1 MPRPQRPERVTPP
14 LREYSF
20 AECPAAKLAACC
32 QYEYL
37 RSSELILDAVARS
50 RAGET
55 DPLALSVAL
64 LFRPDIF
71 WAFKDTLWPRLPY
84 LDADEERGRSP
95 EPPPLQKRKRRNL
108 ARLVNPWTRYL
119 NSDDARRI
127 VAIYIPPGQSL
138 PRLKKA
144 FGDLLSSDY
153 PELLAKEPVN
163 PEWRTQKRGRGSLI
177 EQFRVDLAGLSA
189 WRLQNKYGYTVEA
202 AIRLLGRSASEE
214 RAFYRYVRRADQ
226 KIKALEAE
234 LCHLAHKVTL

>member
-1 MPRPQRPERVTPP
+1 MPRRLRPERVTPA

-37 RSSELILDAVARS
+37 RSSELIRDAVARS

-64 LFRPDIF
+64 LFGPDIF
-71 WAFKDTLWPRLPY
+71 WAFKDNSWPGIPY
-84 LDADEERGRSP
+84 LDADEARGL
-95 EPPPLQKRKRRNL
+95 PPAPSSTQKQKRRNL
-108 ARLVNPWTRYL
+108 AHLVHPWTHL
-119 NSDDARRI
+119 SSGDTRRI
-127 VAIYIPPGQSL
+127 VALYIPPGWTL

-163 PEWRTQKRGRGSLI
+163 PGWRTQKRGRGSLI
-177 EQFRVDLAGLSA
+177 EQIRADLTGLCG
-189 WRLQNKYGYTVEA
+189 WRLHKKFGYTVEA
-202 AIRLLGRSASEE
+202 SIRLMGGSAEE
-214 RAFYRYVRRADQ
+214 KRAFYRAVQRAGQ
-226 KIKALEAE
+226 KIKALEEQLVQFANR
-234 LCHLAHKVTL
+234 VTL